1 MARCFRFLFRF
12 ALVNLGIFA
21 GVAAVIVAGAFVT
34 DVPEGHTN
42 LFSTYF
48 DGFPALALLIL
59 FMMGFSMTSTLTLA
73 LNFGATRKALFGAV
87 QGVLAVYAVGGWAIS
102 ALFSAVPV
110 WFSWPRQGAATVVML
125 NSSPAFLAAGAS
137 VAVLGLLSGVS
148 MARSRVLGGILIAF
162 AVIAMLAGTLWLVI
176 TGGTFS
182 GGMWGD
188 LPWLLPLALAAAAV
202 IADIFLYRYLK
213 RYVVR

>member
-1 MARCFRFLFRF
+1 MP
-12 ALVNLGIFA
+12 
-21 GVAAVIVAGAFVT
+21 
-34 DVPEGHTN
+34 DGHTN

-59 FMMGFSMTSTLTLA
+59 FMMGFSLTSTLTLA

-110 WFSWPRQGAATVVML
+110 WFSWPRQGAGSALLL
-125 NSSPAFLAAGAS
+125 NSGPAFLVAGAAA
-137 VAVLGLLSGVS
+137 AVLGLLSGVS
-148 MARSRVLGGILIAF
+148 MSRSRVLGGILIAF
-162 AVIAMLAGTLWLVI
+162 AMIAMLVGVLWLVI

-182 GGMWGD
+182 GGMWGS
-188 LPWLLPLALAAAAV
+188 LPWLLPLALGVAAV
-202 IADIFLYRYLK
+202 IADVFLYRYLK

>member
-21 GVAAVIVAGAFVT
+21 GVAAVIVAGAFAT
-34 DVPEGHTN
+34 GVPDGHTN

-48 DGFPALALLIL
+48 DGFPALALSIL
-59 FMMGFSMTSTLTLA
+59 FMMGFSLTSTLTLA

-110 WFSWPRQGAATVVML
+110 WLGWSRQGAATVLLL
-125 NSSPAFLAAGAS
+125 NASPAFLVAGAAA
-137 VAVLGLLSGVS
+137 AVLGLLSGVS
-148 MARSRVLGGILIAF
+148 MSRSRVLGGILIAF
-162 AVIAMLAGTLWLVI
+162 AMIAMLVGVLWLVI

-182 GGMWGD
+182 GGMWGS
-188 LPWLLPLALAAAAV
+188 LPWLLPLALGVAAV
-202 IADIFLYRYLK
+202 IADVFLYRYLK

>member
-12 ALVNLGIFA
+12 VLVNLGIFA
-21 GVAAVIVAGAFVT
+21 SVAAVIVVGAFVT
-34 DVPEGHTN
+34 DVPDGHTN

-48 DGFPALALLIL
+48 DGFPALALLFL
-59 FMMGFSMTSTLTLA
+59 FMMGFSMTSTLTLS

-87 QGVLAVYAVGGWAIS
+87 QGVLALYALGGWAIS
-102 ALFSAVPV
+102 ALFSVVPV
-110 WFSWPRQGAATVVML
+110 WFGWPRQGAGSALLL
-125 NSSPAFLAAGAS
+125 NSGPAFLAAGAA

-148 MARSRVLGGILIAF
+148 MSRNRVLGGILIAF
-162 AVIAMLAGTLWLVI
+162 AVVAMLAGTLWLVI

-182 GGMWGD
+182 GGMWGS
-188 LPWLLPLALAAAAV
+188 LPWLLPLALGVAAV
-202 IADIFLYRYLK
+202 IADVFLYRYLK